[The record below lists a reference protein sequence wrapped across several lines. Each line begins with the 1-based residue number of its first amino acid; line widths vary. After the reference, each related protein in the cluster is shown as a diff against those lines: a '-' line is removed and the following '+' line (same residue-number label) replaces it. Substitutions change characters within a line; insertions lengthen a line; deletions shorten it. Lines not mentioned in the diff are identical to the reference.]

1 MNKIEYIHFSQVN
14 PEQLLEILNDAL
26 LRKHLVAHAVFD
38 TTSIREWMDQ
48 KIQSDSVPGCRVRAV
63 SIDGELAGW
72 CGIQPDDSGFE
83 IAIVLSQRFWG
94 SGISV
99 FKALMR
105 WARELG
111 HQDIKF
117 HLLETRLEYTFLKRK
132 AQAVKKTQILG
143 RTFTTYILSV
153 VEQSK

>member
-14 PEQLLEILNDAL
+14 PEELLEILNDTL

-38 TTSIREWMDQ
+38 TFSIREWMDQ
-48 KIQSDSVPGCRVRAV
+48 KNQSDSIPGCRVRAV

-72 CGIQPDDSGFE
+72 CGIQPDDGGFE
-83 IAIVLSQRFWG
+83 IAVVLSRRFWG

-99 FKALMR
+99 FKALMH

-111 HQDIKF
+111 HQEIKF
-117 HLLETRLEYTFLKRK
+117 HLLETRPEYTFLKK
-132 AQAVKKTQILG
+132 SPSG
-143 RTFTTYILSV
+143 
-153 VEQSK
+153 